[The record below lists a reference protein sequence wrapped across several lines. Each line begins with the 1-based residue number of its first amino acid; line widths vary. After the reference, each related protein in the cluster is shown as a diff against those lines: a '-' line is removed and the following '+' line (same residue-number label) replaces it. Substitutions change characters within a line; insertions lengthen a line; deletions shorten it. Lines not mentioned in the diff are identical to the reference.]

1 MHNYM
6 RMGWGKKIPEW
17 SSSPA
22 AAYRIAVSY
31 RNDQYELDGRDPNG
45 NAGIEWSMAGK
56 LDRPWFDPSF
66 GQIRYVS
73 AASPGKK
80 FGKKPQSGTTNPPA
94 SPVKTVCLN
103 PAGS

>member
-6 RMGWGKKIPEW
+6 GMGWGKKIPEW

-22 AAYRIAVSY
+22 AAYRIAVY

-45 NAGIEWSMAGK
+45 YAGIAWSMAGK
-56 LDRPWFDPSF
+56 LDRPWFDPIF

-73 AASPGKK
+73 AASPGGRNS
-80 FGKKPQSGTTNPPA
+80 GKSRNPVGRIFPPPR
-94 SPVKTVCLN
+94 SKLFV
-103 PAGS
+103 